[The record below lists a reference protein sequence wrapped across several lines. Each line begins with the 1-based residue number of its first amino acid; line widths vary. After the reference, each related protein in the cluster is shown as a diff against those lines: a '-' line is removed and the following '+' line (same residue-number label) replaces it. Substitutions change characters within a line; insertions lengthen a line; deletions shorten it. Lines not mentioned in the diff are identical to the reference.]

1 MTDYQPA
8 NDLLKERVVLV
19 SGADTDIG
27 CCAAKIYA
35 KHGATVVLV
44 GGHVKELETTYD
56 AIGQAGGL
64 QPAIFPLKAEDATL
78 NSYSEL
84 FHVVEKEFGTLD
96 GLLHANQRL
105 GELTTVDH
113 LDPEEWNKV
122 LYVNVTSP
130 FLLTQACLPLLRK
143 ADKASII
150 FSTDKLGQHGKAY
163 WGGYGVSMAGV
174 ENLMQTLA
182 DELETNTNIRV
193 NSIDPGAI
201 QSAIRRSAYP
211 GEDIRKLPTP
221 DAVIMKYL
229 YLMGDDSASI
239 SCEHFK
245 AQEIE

>member
-1 MTDYQPA
+1 MTDYKPD
-8 NDLLKERVVLV
+8 NDSLKERVVLV

-27 CCAAKIYA
+27 CAAAKIYA
-35 KHGATVVLV
+35 QQGATVILV
-44 GGHVKELETTYD
+44 GGHVKELENTYD
-56 AIGQAGGL
+56 AIEQANGP
-64 QPAIFPLKAEDATL
+64 QPAIFPLKFEEATIDT
-78 NSYSEL
+78 YSEL
-84 FHVVEKEFGTLD
+84 TRVIENEFGILD

-105 GELTTVDH
+105 GELTSIDH
-113 LDPEEWNKV
+113 ASVEEWTKV
-122 LYVNVTSP
+122 LHVNLTAT

-143 ADKASII
+143 ADKASIV

-163 WGGYGVSMAGV
+163 WGAYGVSMAGL

-221 DAVIMKYL
+221 DEVITQYL
-229 YLMGDDSASI
+229 YLMADDSVNVSG
-239 SCEHFK
+239 EHFK
-245 AQEIE
+245 AQE

>member
-1 MTDYQPA
+1 MTDYKPA
-8 NDLLKERVVLV
+8 NDLLKERIILV

-27 CCAAKIYA
+27 CSAAKTYA
-35 KHGATVVLV
+35 KHGATVILV
-44 GGHVKELETTYD
+44 GGHVKELENTYD
-56 AIGQAGGL
+56 AIEQAGGL
-64 QPAIFPLKAEDATL
+64 QPAIFPLKAEEATL
-78 NSYSEL
+78 DNYNEL
-84 FHVVEKEFGTLD
+84 FHVIEKEFGKLD

-113 LDPEEWNKV
+113 LDPVEWNKV

-143 ADKASII
+143 AGKASII

-163 WGGYGVSMAGV
+163 WGGYGVSMAGL

-182 DELETNTNIRV
+182 DELETNTDIRV

-221 DAVIMKYL
+221 DDVIMQYL

-239 SCEHFK
+239 SGEHFK
-245 AQEIE
+245 AQE